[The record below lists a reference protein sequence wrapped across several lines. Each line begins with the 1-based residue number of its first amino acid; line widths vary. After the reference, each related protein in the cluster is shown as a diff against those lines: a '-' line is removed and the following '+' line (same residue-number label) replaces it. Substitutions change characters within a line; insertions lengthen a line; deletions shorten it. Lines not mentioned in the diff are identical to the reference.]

1 MRPISYIFDDT
12 DLRHRRY
19 RLGYLLSTIK
29 AYSNEEQPKP
39 ETKALTDKARP
50 KPLALKPAK
59 PLRPADPPHLKAS
72 VKNDRRH
79 RLPKTISDIHRN
91 RKVISTMLIHD
102 IVDAIL

>member
-1 MRPISYIFDDT
+1 MRPTSYIFDDT

-59 PLRPADPPHLKAS
+59 PLRPADPPPS
-72 VKNDRRH
+72 QGFGEE
-79 RLPKTISDIHRN
+79 RLFRTL
-91 RKVISTMLIHD
+91 MG
-102 IVDAIL
+102 

>member
-1 MRPISYIFDDT
+1 MRPISYTFDDT

-59 PLRPADPPHLKAS
+59 PLRPADPPHLKVS
-72 VKNDRRH
+72 VKNDRRY
-79 RLPKTISDIHRN
+79 RYPKYQYLICTE
-91 RKVISTMLIHD
+91 RKFGIDESLDLGLRH
-102 IVDAIL
+102 

>member
-1 MRPISYIFDDT
+1 MAPLPINDSDETDIIYIFDDA

-59 PLRPADPPHLKAS
+59 PLRPADPP
-72 VKNDRRH
+72 
-79 RLPKTISDIHRN
+79 ISRF
-91 RKVISTMLIHD
+91 R
-102 IVDAIL
+102 